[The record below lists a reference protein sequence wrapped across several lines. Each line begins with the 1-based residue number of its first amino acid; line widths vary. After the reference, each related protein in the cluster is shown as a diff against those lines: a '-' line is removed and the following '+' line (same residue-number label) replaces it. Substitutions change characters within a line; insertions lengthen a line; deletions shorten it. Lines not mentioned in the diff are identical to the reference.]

1 MSIKHSVKIKICGIT
16 SLEDAIAIS
25 QLGVDAMGCIM
36 AKESPRYVTQEQVAK
51 IFSSLPTFIVRVL
64 VLVNE
69 PIQSAMEIAKY
80 VKATC
85 VQLHGEETVE
95 YCQQWSIPV
104 IKAFRISSREDIKKI
119 EPYQSVVSG
128 ILVDAY
134 DASMRGGTGKTI
146 SWDIFSDFKMKERL
160 ILSGGLK
167 LENIQEAIQKVQP
180 YAVDINSGVELRPG
194 VKDIK
199 KVQQILNM
207 IRP

>member
-1 MSIKHSVKIKICGIT
+1 MNIKRSVKIKICGIT
-16 SLEDAIAIS
+16 SVEDAVAIS

-36 AKESPRYVTQEQVAK
+36 VKESSRYVTQEKVAE
-51 IFSSLPTFIVRVL
+51 IFSSLPPFIARVL

-69 PIQSAMEIAKY
+69 PIQSAMETAKY

-95 YCQQWSIPV
+95 YCQQWNIPV
-104 IKAFRISSREDIKKI
+104 IKAFRVSNREDLKKI
-119 EPYQSVVSG
+119 EPYRSIING

-134 DASMRGGTGKTI
+134 DESVRGGTGKTI
-146 SWDIFSDFKMKERL
+146 AWDIFSDFKIKERL

-167 LENIQEAIQKVQP
+167 LDNIQEALQKVQP
-180 YAVDINSGVELRPG
+180 YAVDINSGVELSPG

-199 KVQQILNM
+199 KVQQILKM